1 MMCDWNRE
9 FGEEAKEK
17 QRKLGEELT
26 VDMIKKRVVEYVSM
40 LILQLLVII

>member
-1 MMCDWNRE
+1 MMCDWDRE

-17 QRKLGEELT
+17 QRKIGEELT
-26 VDMIKKRVVEYVSM
+26 VDMIKKKVVERASM